1 MAVEEKDEVQ
11 LEFKSDDNAWY
22 DVSLKIK
29 GSELLVHYLQFPEEE
44 DDTFP
49 VEYFKSV
56 EDFRSRFRFSSQQL
70 QDQNCG
76 RVKGRMNI
84 CASYGKENED
94 IRFYNAVVK
103 RVCRFKHHQKG
114 GEEVCRCTFE
124 VLWKDGP
131 CANKNTSVTCE
142 NICLLTSGNIESHP
156 VVKAFVKLI
165 KEKVEQALHTNTI
178 KKKVVNF
185 EGNNTTNY
193 KSKQGEPVK
202 TASNLVSINGHE
214 GICII
219 SGQERVENLSDSFKQ
234 NVGPRNAIEAVFSG
248 INEVAAS
255 SPHMPPISSQS
266 CKMKELIDD
275 RLNAVDNDA
284 VNSEVLLQDHLS
296 SSEVMGSQ
304 NNISRSSQAESRE
317 QILKT
322 TVEAPLCTIIESTNE
337 APHSEAIL
345 IKREETHLDSL
356 RKKRKEE
363 KLSLDLNSEVELEEE
378 QLDIPSHSEAC
389 LMKQEKTFVDPVR
402 KEQKL
407 SLDLNS
413 KVELEQEQLDI
424 PTTRD
429 GFHSNANNANGK
441 DNGFL
446 GASKN
451 VVSPE
456 NQGPFRSGWL
466 EAEDCGTLHIGKGG
480 FNAINN
486 EIAGNSDCLI
496 TDIRNK
502 GSGLSDDHAVSACT
516 GIKRPSSYDFENLGE
531 QVTEGE
537 NTNDEKIR
545 EKKRVLASSWGK
557 GKRQKHISN
566 ELFSGERKVQD
577 HNQTSENAN
586 TSKKLTQ
593 DGNDF
598 DGVDSLSSSYST
610 PHLKNSTSRVT
621 TETLDLNREPDNH
634 VQLEEVECNPLY
646 MVKSEGQKIIPP
658 IQKDYNH
665 YASEKSNYCSDS
677 SDAFDS
683 EQDLEK
689 CQCHLTSK
697 ECESHPSGC
706 RCCDLHCCS
715 ANTLSEDES
724 FDVEVTS
731 CNFCGKY
738 LKPILLNSRTSTR
751 ICKDPQEARCGCN
764 GAGLGHCSE
773 GIGAEDRHV
782 HYSEVLVLDNLE
794 KDVRPSDVKK
804 VMACVTCA
812 VQVYIFPSL
821 KVEQFTRGFVWF
833 RDHSSLMKA
842 FAFLQNDE
850 FFIISS
856 NGRPWVA
863 LLLHIDNEVCK
874 GIFGGCDI
882 EPEDTKHCC
891 LKTLSSK
898 ISRVQRGTDEYE
910 RAKIRKNMFLE
921 FKEHLAILHKRLEL
935 ELEECSRH

>member
-284 VNSEVLLQDHLS
+284 VNSE
-296 SSEVMGSQ
+296 
-304 NNISRSSQAESRE
+304 
-317 QILKT
+317 
-322 TVEAPLCTIIESTNE
+322 
-337 APHSEAIL
+337 
-345 IKREETHLDSL
+345 
-356 RKKRKEE
+356 
-363 KLSLDLNSEVELEEE
+363 
-378 QLDIPSHSEAC
+378 
-389 LMKQEKTFVDPVR
+389 EKTFVDPVR